1 MFLRSRSTRS
11 DNDLCEEDGGEGERE
26 HEEAEVTE
34 QRLPTGEVQE
44 GLVEVNAVRA
54 KAVATGRGKERRY
67 SSARRILVMSMSS
80 PQEETNTI
88 TLAVQQSRRT
98 NCMFF

>member
-54 KAVATGRGKERRY
+54 KAVATGRGNQRHY
-67 SSARRILVMSMSS
+67 SNARRILVMSMSS

-88 TLAVQQSRRT
+88 TLAVQQIRRT
-98 NCMFF
+98 NRMFF

>member
-1 MFLRSRSTRS
+1 MFLRSRRMRGY
-11 DNDLCEEDGGEGERE
+11 NDLREEDGGEGERE
-26 HEEAEVTE
+26 DEEAEVTE

-54 KAVATGRGKERRY
+54 EAVATGRGNHRRY
-67 SSARRILVMSMSS
+67 STARRMLVMSMSS

-88 TLAVQQSRRT
+88 TLAVQRIRRT
-98 NCMFF
+98 NRMFF